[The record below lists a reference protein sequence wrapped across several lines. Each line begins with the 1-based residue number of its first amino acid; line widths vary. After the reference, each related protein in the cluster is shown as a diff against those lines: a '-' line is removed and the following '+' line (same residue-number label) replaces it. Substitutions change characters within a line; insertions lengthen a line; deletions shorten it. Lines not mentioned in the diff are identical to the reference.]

1 MFIGLIGSIIPIG
14 VVIYGYFWVYKLL
27 GGKLITDIMK
37 LVPPSTIV
45 FNIALFIVIV
55 GAVVGMLG
63 SSSAVRK
70 YLKV

>member
-1 MFIGLIGSIIPIG
+1 MFIGIIGSIIPIG

-27 GGKLITDIMK
+27 GGKLLTDIIV

-45 FNIALFIVIV
+45 FKIALFIVLV
-55 GAVVGMLG
+55 GAVVGMVG
-63 SSSAVRK
+63 SASAVRK